1 MLRGESIMAGTAD
14 DLTPVARRM
23 QMRRKQNRIR
33 MWMTPARN
41 KDGA

>member
-23 QMRRKQNRIR
+23 QMRRKQAEPD
-33 MWMTPARN
+33 TDVDAAG
-41 KDGA
+41 KE